1 MIRKSDEAVSPVI
14 GVMLMLVVTIIIAA
28 VVSAFAGGLA
38 GDQQKTPQVSLK
50 AEPVIQAFAEGKTL
64 TEDYEDGF
72 TAANGIEF
80 ENVGGD
86 TFRLTDI
93 NVVLDCGGTKYTIT
107 FDDKIPSDHT
117 CLPAGITAGNE
128 FEYDE
133 NWVSVPVNWSYF
145 AKIGGTSLEDVTIAP
160 GDKFMLYA
168 DGQYDSTHDTQYG
181 VSSSNGKYLT
191 WTPLGTAHGI
201 GAQFGTKVG
210 YTIIDRDTSKVIS
223 SGYVVFR

>member
-1 MIRKSDEAVSPVI
+1 MIRKSDEAVSPVV

-28 VVSAFAGGLA
+28 VVSAFAGGLG

-50 AEPVIQAFAEGKTL
+50 AEPVIQAFADEDDTNFGK
-64 TEDYEDGF
+64 DYPDGF

-93 NVVLDCGGTKYTIT
+93 NVILDCGSTKYTIT
-107 FDDKIPSDHT
+107 PTDRINDNDPGAEWT
-117 CLPAGITAGNE
+117 CLPADITDGGYFLKVGGATV
-128 FEYDE
+128 YD
-133 NWVSVPVNWSYF
+133 
-145 AKIGGTSLEDVTIAP
+145 KTIAP

-168 DGQYDSTHDTQYG
+168 DGHYDNTHSADYPG
-181 VSSSNGKYLT
+181 PDNGKYLVWRPDDT
-191 WTPLGTAHGI
+191 TNGI

-210 YTIIDRDTSKVIS
+210 YTIVDRDTSKVIS